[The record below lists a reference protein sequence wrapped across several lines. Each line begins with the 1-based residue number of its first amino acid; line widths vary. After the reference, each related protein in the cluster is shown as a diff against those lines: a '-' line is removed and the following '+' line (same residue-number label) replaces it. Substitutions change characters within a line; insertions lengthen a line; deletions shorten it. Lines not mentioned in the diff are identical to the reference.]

1 MLHHK
6 VLTHSSSS
14 EWTVF
19 IHGFGGSSNVWFK
32 QVKAFHE
39 HFNVVLIDLRGH
51 GKSQGLTA
59 HRRYSF
65 ELIAREVA
73 EVVAFL
79 KIQKAHFIG
88 VSLGSII
95 IRQIA
100 VNYPNLVKSMIF
112 AGAITQLDIKSRF
125 FLRLGRIL
133 QPVLPYM
140 ALYKLF
146 ANIMMPKKNHSESR
160 SLFIHEAKKLMTK
173 EFKRWFKLTGR
184 LTRYLNYL
192 QHENKDD
199 KALYVMGSEDHL
211 FVGPAREIVKD
222 NPNLQLEIVANCGHV
237 VNVEQPEAF
246 NEIAIK
252 FIHLQNP

>member
-246 NEIAIK
+246 NKIAIE